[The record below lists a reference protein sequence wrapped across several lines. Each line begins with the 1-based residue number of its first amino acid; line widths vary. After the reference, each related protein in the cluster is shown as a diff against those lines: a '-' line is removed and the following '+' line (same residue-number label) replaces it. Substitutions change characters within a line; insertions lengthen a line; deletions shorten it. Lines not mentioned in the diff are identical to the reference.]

1 MWHWGEAYRLYLP
14 VAMLI
19 NYSKVS
25 FDFKLLSY
33 PTMVSLWLLTP
44 TLLDSRQRNA
54 IWRNSFMFVD
64 ILSFLGCFSCIPYM
78 QDEFCNSSSK
88 GGLKLFQRW
97 RFCYLNIVE
106 VDCRLPW
113 KSCSCIIGLRCS
125 IFFFILFLFLLI
137 YSLACL

>member
-33 PTMVSLWLLTP
+33 PTMVSLWLLTL

-54 IWRNSFMFVD
+54 IWRNSFMFAD
-64 ILSFLGCFSCIPYM
+64 ILSF
-78 QDEFCNSSSK
+78 QDVFHAYPLYRMNSVIASSK
-88 GGLKLFQRW
+88 EYWSSFSHY
-97 RFCYLNIVE
+97 FCCMNIVE
-106 VDCRLPW
+106 VNCRVPW
-113 KSCSCIIGLRCS
+113 KWCSYNRMKTVYFLHS
-125 IFFFILFLFLLI
+125 FLFLLM